1 MMKVKVCVGSNCT
14 FLGSM
19 SILDQID
26 DLKDI
31 ISDDPDSYRD
41 EDLEVEAIKCLGFC
55 KDTDEKVAPVVVI
68 DDEPIYNATSQII
81 MEKIIN
87 KIRK

>member
-1 MMKVKVCVGSNCT
+1 MKVKVCVGSNCT
-14 FLGSM
+14 LLGSM

-31 ISDDPDSYRD
+31 IS
-41 EDLEVEAIKCLGFC
+41 EDADNYSTEGLEVEVIKCLGYC
-55 KDTDEKVAPVVVI
+55 KETNEQVAPVVVI
-68 DDEPIYNATSQII
+68 DGEPMFNATSQAV
-81 MEKIIN
+81 MEKIVN

>member
-1 MMKVKVCVGSNCT
+1 MKVKVCVGSNCT
-14 FLGSM
+14 LLGSM

-31 ISDDPDSYRD
+31 IKEDAESYS
-41 EDLEVEAIKCLGFC
+41 EEGLEVEAIKCLGFC
-55 KDTDEKVAPVVVI
+55 KETNEKVSPVVVI
-68 DDEPIYNATSQII
+68 DDEPMFNATSQAV
-81 MEKIIN
+81 MEKIVN